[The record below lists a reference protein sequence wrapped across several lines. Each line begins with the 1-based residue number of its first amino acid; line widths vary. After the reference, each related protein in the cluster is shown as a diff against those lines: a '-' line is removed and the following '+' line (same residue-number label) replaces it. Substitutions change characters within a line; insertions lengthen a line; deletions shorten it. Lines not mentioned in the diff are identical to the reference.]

1 MRFRLVELAAA
12 AGIALLLATVG
23 APDAQGA
30 DPAYRLFRPEGP
42 GPHPAVIFAPGCSGF
57 SPTFAPK
64 VYERAAERLRA
75 QGYLVAFAD
84 YFGRRGVTGCASGAI
99 TPADA
104 GKDVVAAAL
113 WLKSQ
118 SSVDPARI
126 GVIGW
131 SFGGGAVLVAL
142 GEPGGKQLGFSRA
155 VVYYPV
161 CRNVRGWKSETPVL
175 MLLAGD
181 DDVAPAK
188 ACQEAAHGS
197 TKPDAVKI
205 VVYPGAQHGFDVS
218 ELPPK
223 MKYGFGT
230 IGYQP
235 QAAAAAWE
243 ETERFLKPAR

>member
-1 MRFRLVELAAA
+1 MRIRLVELAVAASVAFVLVTVEAA
-12 AGIALLLATVG
+12 A
-23 APDAQGA
+23 AQGTA
-30 DPAYRLFRPEGP
+30 PGYRLFRPTRP

-57 SPTFAPK
+57 APSFAPK
-64 VYERAAERLRA
+64 VYERLAEELQA
-75 QGYLVAFAD
+75 QGYMVLFAD
-84 YFGRRGVTGCASGAI
+84 YFGRRGFTGCAAGSI
-99 TPADA
+99 THAQA

-118 SSVDPARI
+118 ASVDRARI
-126 GVIGW
+126 MVIGW

-142 GEPGGKQLGFSRA
+142 AEHSEEQLGFSRA

-161 CRNVRGWKSETPVL
+161 CRNLRGWKTATPVL

-181 DDVAPAK
+181 DDVAPGK
-188 ACQEAAHGS
+188 ACQEAAQGS
-197 TKPDAVKI
+197 GKPDAVKI
-205 VVYPGAQHGFDVS
+205 VVYSGAQHGFDVS

-235 QAAAAAWE
+235 QAAAAAWA
-243 ETERFLKPAR
+243 ETERFLKAAR

>member
-1 MRFRLVELAAA
+1 MRYRLVELAIA
-12 AGIALLLATVG
+12 AGIVLAAG
-23 APDAQGA
+23 DAPGGQGT
-30 DPAYRLFRPEGP
+30 DPGYRLFRPDGP
-42 GPHPAVIFAPGCSGF
+42 GLHPAVIFAPGCSGF
-57 SPTFAPK
+57 APTFAPK
-64 VYERAAERLRA
+64 VYDRSAERLRG
-75 QGYLVAFAD
+75 QGYVVAFAD
-84 YFGRRGVTGCASGAI
+84 YFGRRGVTSCASGAI

-126 GVIGW
+126 AVIGW

-142 GEPGGKQLGFSRA
+142 SEQGGKPLGFSRA

-161 CRNVRGWKSETPVL
+161 CRNVRGWKTETPVL

-181 DDVAPAK
+181 DDVAPAR
-188 ACQEAAHGS
+188 ACQEAAHNS
-197 TKPDAVKI
+197 AKPDAVKI

-230 IGYQP
+230 IGHQP